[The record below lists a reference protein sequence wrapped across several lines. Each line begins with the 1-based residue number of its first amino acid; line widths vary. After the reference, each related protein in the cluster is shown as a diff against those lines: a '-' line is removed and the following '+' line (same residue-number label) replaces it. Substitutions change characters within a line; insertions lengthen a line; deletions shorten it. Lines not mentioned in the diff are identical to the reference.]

1 MQYIYN
7 EDNIKKNFIASY
19 ADTIISENRLFIVNV
34 LTDRQIVIEG
44 KRNSLENFATKLKNG
59 VSAMELETLLSELGV
74 ENLKDILLREG
85 MIE

>member
-59 VSAMELETLLSELGV
+59 VSDMELETLLSELGV